1 MTILTP
7 TRERFLNAIL
17 REIPAEE
24 IAEIHF
30 FQPIKQGG
38 VESGVAVVAADERDA
53 SGVGR
58 RASGDERRATGEDD
72 GNILSEAGDLAP
84 DELGDSSLAQ
94 DDDSP
99 DARRPTP
106 DARRPTPHAPRHT
119 VYTARYRL
127 VLKGVDRGKWDAS
140 VFAEAD
146 APLITVDAVVRGVQR
161 RSGDVDAPDRLMGD
175 EIRALVPAAAATP
188 STDRP

>member
-7 TRERFLNAIL
+7 TRERFLLSIL
-17 REIPAEE
+17 REIPAEQ

-38 VESGVAVVAADERDA
+38 VESGVAVVASVERA
-53 SGVGR
+53 SGVER
-58 RASGDERRATGEDD
+58 RASGDER
-72 GNILSEAGDLAP
+72 EAGEVEWEAETSAP
-84 DELGDSSLAQ
+84 LDGSDASADARLPTPDAPRDE
-94 DDDSP
+94 P
-99 DARRPTP
+99 DARRDEP
-106 DARRPTPHAPRHT
+106 RRHT

-127 VLKGVDRGKWDAS
+127 VLKGLDRGKWDAS

-175 EIRALVPAAAATP
+175 EVRALAPAAVATP
-188 STDRP
+188 LTDRP